1 MTLKL
6 AAQEQMLHGE
16 TLIEKWRFAQSVGF
30 DGIELRG
37 EGEGKFA
44 RRLPEIRA
52 AVDAG
57 AVLPT
62 VCVMMDHF
70 IGDFD
75 AERRRDA
82 VDNMKILLS
91 VIAEAHGLGAITPA
105 AYGMFSRA
113 LPPFNPPRSADQ
125 DREVLLAGLRELGEH
140 AGANGVTVLL
150 EPLNRY
156 EDHMVNTLEQGVALC
171 REVGLPSVRV
181 IGDFFH
187 MNIEETD
194 PVDSVTAADWSPAPG
209 TSTSQPASP
218 LWMKPATTAGMRWS
232 AACPAIPPTCSQPS
246 RNIYAEGAP
255 SVTCRAGSA
264 LSRPWPNR
272 VRGTVGA
279 PTRGRATPPASA
291 GQRDLRH

>member
-44 RRLPEIRA
+44 HRLPEIRA

-91 VIAEAHGLGAITPA
+91 VIAEAQGLGAITPA

-194 PVDSVTAADWSPAPG
+194 PIESLLRAAPYLGHMQLGDSSRLEPG
-209 TSTSQPASP
+209 TGHIDFAASIAALDEAGYDGWYAMECGLSGDPADV
-218 LWMKPATTAGMRWS
+218 LPAV
-232 AACPAIPPTCSQPS
+232 S
-246 RNIYAEGAP
+246 RY
-255 SVTCRAGSA
+255 
-264 LSRPWPNR
+264 L
-272 VRGTVGA
+272 RG
-279 PTRGRATPPASA
+279 GRA
-291 GQRDLRH
+291 